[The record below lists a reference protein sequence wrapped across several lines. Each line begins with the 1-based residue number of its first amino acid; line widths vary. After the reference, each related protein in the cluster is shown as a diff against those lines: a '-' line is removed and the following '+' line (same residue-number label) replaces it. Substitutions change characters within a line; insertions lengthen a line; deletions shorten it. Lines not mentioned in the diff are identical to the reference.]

1 MEAPPS
7 TVEGHHRATYRR
19 SRIGLWAPRLR
30 ETIEEFTDEPGS
42 IAANRTGKMLF
53 LTWHDS
59 RETTKK
65 PFSTASQ
72 VIDDAMRKLSFE
84 NTELDGEAGFTDV
97 VGSGVDSSGLS
108 HDESFGVDDMDLN
121 LNEPIV
127 GRTQEPI
134 VVAEVNTQVSNVEDV
149 GTQVPIVEEFGTQE
163 FSVEDVELKIIM
175 DLPFD
180 NIGVT
185 NLVSGDVLEGE
196 DVDVINADDFD
207 SDLSNVDSTTIT
219 RRGCSRIEERNR
231 SVRIRARCDGKVPIF
246 TMSQGTG
253 PSGPNRGMQAR
264 PSGSSGLTT
273 RSKKKKNTCPNDDS
287 QAFSSILDAHYKGD
301 LCPWVLEIKHCT
313 YKLLSEKIFDQVR
326 VNPDI
331 PVMAV
336 QDQLQRDL
344 EYSMLRDY
352 VVELQST
359 NPNTTVKI
367 VVERNTDPFLPTKVF
382 QSIYVCLGALKLGFR
397 DYGRDLLGLDGDFMK
412 GPFPGQVLSDVGLDS
427 NNGIYPLAYA
437 LVEAESNSSWCWFL
451 QCLGDDIHLHPNS
464 NFTFISDIQK
474 VKRRVPL
481 HLSSSAGD
489 SNGTYHRDEKEA
501 YVEKFIVEE

>member
-30 ETIEEFTDEPGS
+30 ETIEAFTDEPGS

-231 SVRIRARCDGKVPIF
+231 SMRIRARCDGKVPIF

-331 PVMAV
+331 PVKAV

-344 EYSMLRDY
+344 EVQISMSKAFRAKAKAEKEIRGDHVLQYSMLRDY

-397 DYGRDLLGLDGDFMK
+397 DCRRDLLGLDGDFMK
-412 GPFPGQVLSDVGLDS
+412 GPFPGQVLSDVRLDS

-437 LVEAESNSSWCWFL
+437 LVEAESKSS
-451 QCLGDDIHLHPNS
+451 
-464 NFTFISDIQK
+464 
-474 VKRRVPL
+474 
-481 HLSSSAGD
+481 
-489 SNGTYHRDEKEA
+489 
-501 YVEKFIVEE
+501 